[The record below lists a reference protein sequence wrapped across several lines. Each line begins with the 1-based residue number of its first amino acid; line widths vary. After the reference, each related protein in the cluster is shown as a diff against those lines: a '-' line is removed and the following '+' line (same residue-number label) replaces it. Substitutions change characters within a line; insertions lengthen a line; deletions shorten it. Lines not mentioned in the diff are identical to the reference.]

1 MEDTAQRRELL
12 ERYKI
17 AYAEYRAEV
26 TLGNERQKLFVTLNP
41 VIAALSSSARIELA
55 TAALALAAGASVL
68 GILLVGR
75 SHGRYQRT
83 RDVLLGLARELGW
96 EADWQTTGGM
106 REAQGSPRWEGP
118 RVTSAVKALLGLY
131 AAFDLVALCILH
143 W

>member
-1 MEDTAQRRELL
+1 MEDTAKPGELL

-26 TLGNERQKLFVTLNP
+26 SLGNERQKLFVTLNP
-41 VIAALSSSARIELA
+41 VIAALSSSTHVDLA
-55 TAALALAAGASVL
+55 SAALVLAAGASLL
-68 GILLVGR
+68 GVLLVAR

-83 RDVLLGLARELGW
+83 RDVLLGHARELGW

-106 REAQGSPRWEGP
+106 REAQGAPRWEGP
-118 RVTSAVKALLGLY
+118 RVTSAVKTLLVLY
-131 AAFDLVALCILH
+131 AVFDVLAICLLR